1 MQGNK
6 KHTEGHSDSSS
17 IGSLLDDTDREVSS
31 LTDRAFKSLC
41 VAELEDSYNEPDLA
55 ISPDFALQFSA
66 KFHPGTLNHAIKKS
80 NVCNKLTARNNE
92 HTIWASTFQRL
103 PKCAPEEKRIAK
115 NNTFATERKK
125 LNLPVPGPRNNKH
138 VSKVSS
144 LIKTFDK
151 TADQGSGGSLIAI
164 KQPIK
169 NSFQKCKLNHG
180 NDMACWDDTDI
191 LSIHKELSEFSED
204 SQGSHCL
211 SGKHEPQ
218 KRPNKIDL
226 SYCGSDGYYP
236 VLIEM
241 SKVAK
246 SNFSRSSKK
255 ALKNRSMKVNE
266 PAKKG
271 NFLHSENSAFESWNV
286 HHKKLTEKEEF
297 VDIKMKKDGLTYL
310 EEAPFIKGSH
320 THEHKLPPVKT
331 TVAKKQEK
339 DFQMKPTPPEAA
351 FSIPLPAVYAPQGP
365 LPSETKFP
373 AALPPAPPPR
383 IHAHQGP
390 PRPPPVPQ
398 ALSLPTPTQQG
409 HPPTPPTPE
418 APPVPPPPVPAQL
431 SPPAMSQASVSPQSV
446 SYRMVSPSPMSQ
458 APSPPPP
465 RPLATLAEEE
475 ALSPQLGNTCPPWR
489 RQRATKGAA
498 ERRQTSKEKFTASDE
513 TCSLSEKATGAE
525 PGLDVTSLA
534 KQVNSPG
541 SISPSFNIT
550 ELLTPIIPPK
560 QEVDAVENE
569 LIPLTP
575 PPTESTA
582 LRDHEGSAFGDYTS
596 RDSYKSKAS
605 SLLFNLKDVRKR
617 VKSIYTPSPLLRALE
632 EKNKTRENIPEST
645 KMNASLSTLQEKS
658 NKNIA
663 EKDESTDT
671 TSILSGSVHKK
682 DNKTDL
688 TGHFTDNYLTL
699 NSPQTTADL
708 LFYQTGDNLQQDDSK
723 HEDLV
728 KNTRDNENFP
738 SFRHESNEPDLRKLL
753 QYPALKPFSRDNAD
767 TTAGQPMQNPSVQ
780 GEENERQAA
789 IQNENFAFKMLPNQL
804 SPAEDVR
811 YSDTQ
816 TNIVVPGHEAQGKRS
831 TSSSEQSFV
840 STVEQPLQEELFP
853 PVSLVQKA
861 SLQESQ
867 RTKSEMGADSKKSH
881 KERGKEVGED
891 ELQYYACISSGT
903 GAAEKRE
910 GKVAGNEQ
918 RSMMKEKLRRE
929 KREEANSM
937 DSTSNSI
944 RDMSIPRSEEP
955 QTPPSS
961 SSTKPSLFL
970 IKDNTFRSPQVIR
983 AVKLPLFRSFSLD
996 DTVSSSY
1003 KEMESRFMPPAE
1015 HNKQHQ
1021 NMLRAQEAGWSAS
1034 RHRGQQNVREG
1045 ATDRG
1050 KEASEPGST
1059 SATLD
1064 PSLLED
1070 TESFSLGK
1078 LMEEDE
1084 ETCALLNKVGKVN
1097 EERVCRRKEKPQIR
1111 KARHSLTQSNLDLE
1125 NDQAQSNPSYP
1136 TERKTNYFKNHN
1148 LSNRRGG
1155 SCAKKIITRDTISPV
1170 TGSISEDH
1178 MYSLVS
1184 HEALEDILHTEG
1196 APVLLDSLACSAVT
1210 SPRSGS
1216 TMHSFA
1222 ASSSSDKPTIS
1233 GLRETEDVIDPALLN
1248 MALKSQADMSA
1259 EEILDSAQRNLLSD
1273 SAGEAER
1280 LEPRRLGERA
1290 AGKPPAVPPKT
1301 EKALR
1306 RAKKLASRRK
1316 KMQEEQKKHQ
1326 TEHTDT
1332 VGRKPSH
1339 SGQTLASPSP
1349 LGYSPLHP
1357 ATHSTFTPTETSTG
1371 RPSGASAVSPSPSS
1385 TQRKLL
1391 QDPDSGQYYVV
1402 DLPAEVNL
1410 KTFYDPET
1418 GKYVQVSVPSLE
1430 GNLCQPPSSE
1440 IMNSPY
1446 ASYPRVLPLPASS
1459 VAVLKSPSQL
1469 SEPTRLM
1476 PAVPGEPVELPED
1489 GQQDYRYTEAVNT
1502 QPYIEPTSYSYSKE
1516 SDTEETQVHLGK
1528 DMSPT
1533 PNTDTVSL
1541 TDLDDFAAEGVS

>member
-17 IGSLLDDTDREVSS
+17 IGSLLDDTDREVSN

-41 VAELEDSYNEPDLA
+41 VAELEDSYNESDLA

-66 KFHPGTLNHAIKKS
+66 KFHPGALNHTIKKS

-92 HTIWASTFQRL
+92 HTIWASTFQQL
-103 PKCAPEEKRIAK
+103 PKCAPEEKRVAK

-151 TADQGSGGSLIAI
+151 TADQGSGGSLIAL

-169 NSFQKCKLNHG
+169 NSFQKYKLNHG
-180 NDMACWDDTDI
+180 NDIACWDDTDI
-191 LSIHKELSEFSED
+191 LSIHKELSEFSEA
-204 SQGSHCL
+204 SQGSHYL
-211 SGKHEPQ
+211 TSKHEPQ

-255 ALKNRSMKVNE
+255 ALKNRNVKVNE

-297 VDIKMKKDGLTYL
+297 VDIKTKKESLAYL
-310 EEAPFIKGSH
+310 EEAPFTKGSH
-320 THEHKLPPVKT
+320 TREDKLPPAKI

-339 DFQMKPTPPEAA
+339 DFQVEPTPSEAA
-351 FSIPLPAVYAPQGP
+351 FSIPLPAVYVPQGP
-365 LPSETKFP
+365 LPSESKFP

-390 PRPPPVPQ
+390 PRPPPVSQ
-398 ALSLPTPTQQG
+398 ALPRPPPTQQG
-409 HPPTPPTPE
+409 HPPTAPTPE
-418 APPVPPPPVPAQL
+418 APPVPPPPMPAQL
-431 SPPAMSQASVSPQSV
+431 SPPAMSQASVSPQFV
-446 SYRMVSPSPMSQ
+446 SYRIVSPSPMSQ

-465 RPLATLAEEE
+465 RPLPPLTEEE

-498 ERRQTSKEKFTASDE
+498 EKRQTSKEKFTASDE
-513 TCSLSEKATGAE
+513 MVSLSEKAAVAE
-525 PGLDVTSLA
+525 PGLDVTPLA

-560 QEVDAVENE
+560 QEADPVESE

-575 PPTESTA
+575 PPTENTA
-582 LRDHEGSAFGDYTS
+582 ARDHEGNMFGDYRS
-596 RDSYKSKAS
+596 QDSYKSKAS

-632 EKNKTRENIPEST
+632 EKNKNRENTQEGT
-645 KMNASLSTLQEKS
+645 QMNALPLTLQEKS
-658 NKNIA
+658 NKSIA
-663 EKDESTDT
+663 EKDESSDI
-671 TSILSGSVHKK
+671 TSVLSGSVHEK

-699 NSPQTTADL
+699 SSPQTTADL
-708 LFYQTGDNLQQDDSK
+708 LFYQTGDKLQQDDSK
-723 HEDLV
+723 HEGLV
-728 KNTRDNENFP
+728 KNTRGNENFAL
-738 SFRHESNEPDLRKLL
+738 FRHESNEPDLRKRL
-753 QYPALKPFSRDNAD
+753 QYPALKPFSKDNAD
-767 TTAGQPMQNPSVQ
+767 TTAGEPMQNPSVQ
-780 GEENERQAA
+780 TEENERQAA
-789 IQNENFAFKMLPNQL
+789 NQNEEFAFKPLPKQL
-804 SPAEDVR
+804 SPAEDVP
-811 YSDTQ
+811 YSDIQ
-816 TNIVVPGHEAQGKRS
+816 TSMVVTGHEAQGKRS
-831 TSSSEQSFV
+831 SSSSDQSFV
-840 STVEQPLQEELFP
+840 STVEQPLQEETFP
-853 PVSLVQKA
+853 PEPLMQKA
-861 SLQESQ
+861 CLQESQ

-881 KERGKEVGED
+881 KERGKEVEED

-903 GAAEKRE
+903 DAAEKEIR
-910 GKVAGNEQ
+910 VTGNEE
-918 RSMMKEKLRRE
+918 RSLMKEKLRRE
-929 KREEANSM
+929 KRKEANSM
-937 DSTSNSI
+937 DSASDSI
-944 RDMSIPRSEEP
+944 RDIPKSEEP

-961 SSTKPSLFL
+961 SSTKPSLFM

-1003 KEMESRFMPPAE
+1003 KEMESRFVPPAE
-1015 HNKQHQ
+1015 HNKQHHD
-1021 NMLRAQEAGWSAS
+1021 MLHAQEVGWSAL
-1034 RHRGQQNVREG
+1034 RRRGQQNVRDG

-1078 LMEEDE
+1078 LMEDE
-1084 ETCALLNKVGKVN
+1084 ETCALLNKVGKMN
-1097 EERVCRRKEKPQIR
+1097 EESACRRKEKPQTR
-1111 KARHSLTQSNLDLE
+1111 KARHSLTQPNLGLE
-1125 NDQAQSNPSYP
+1125 NDQAQNNPSYP
-1136 TERKTNYFKNHN
+1136 TERKTNYFKNHH

-1155 SCAKKIITRDTISPV
+1155 SCAKKIITRETISPV

-1178 MYSLVS
+1178 TYSPVS
-1184 HEALEDILHTEG
+1184 HVALEDILHTEG
-1196 APVLLDSLACSAVT
+1196 ASVLLDSLACSAVT

-1216 TMHSFA
+1216 TMHSIA
-1222 ASSSSDKPTIS
+1222 ASSSSDKPT
-1233 GLRETEDVIDPALLN
+1233 RETEDVINPASLN

-1259 EEILDSAQRNLLSD
+1259 EEMILVSAQRNLPPD

-1280 LEPRRLGERA
+1280 LEPRGLGERA

-1316 KMQEEQKKHQ
+1316 KMQEQQKKHQ
-1326 TEHTDT
+1326 TEHTDAI
-1332 VGRKPSH
+1332 GRKSSH
-1339 SGQTLASPSP
+1339 SVQTLASPSP

-1357 ATHSTFTPTETSTG
+1357 APHSTFTPTETSTG
-1371 RPSGASAVSPSPSS
+1371 TPGGASAVSPSPSS

-1418 GKYVQVSVPSLE
+1418 GKYVQVSVPSSE
-1430 GNLCQPPSSE
+1430 GNLYQPPSSE

-1469 SEPTRLM
+1469 SEPTWLM
-1476 PAVPGEPVELPED
+1476 PAVPGEQAELPED
-1489 GQQDYRYTEAVNT
+1489 GQQDYRYAEAVDT
-1502 QPYIEPTSYSYSKE
+1502 QPYIEPASYPYSQ
-1516 SDTEETQVHLGK
+1516 DGEETQVHLQK

-1533 PNTDTVSL
+1533 PNTDIVSF
-1541 TDLDDFAAEGVS
+1541 TNLDDFPAEGVS

>member
-66 KFHPGTLNHAIKKS
+66 KFHPGTLNHTIKKS
-80 NVCNKLTARNNE
+80 NVCNKLTARNSE
-92 HTIWASTFQRL
+92 HTIWASTFQQL

-151 TADQGSGGSLIAI
+151 TADQGSGGSLIAL

-180 NDMACWDDTDI
+180 NDMACWDDTAI
-191 LSIHKELSEFSED
+191 LSIHKELSEFSEA

-211 SGKHEPQ
+211 SSKHEPQ
-218 KRPNKIDL
+218 KRLNKLDL

-255 ALKNRSMKVNE
+255 ALKNRSVKVNE

-297 VDIKMKKDGLTYL
+297 VDIKTEKEGLTYL
-310 EEAPFIKGSH
+310 EEAPFIKGSR
-320 THEHKLPPVKT
+320 TREHKLPPAKV

-339 DFQMKPTPPEAA
+339 DFQMEPTPPEAA
-351 FSIPLPAVYAPQGP
+351 FSIPLPAVYVPQGP
-365 LPSETKFP
+365 LPSETEFS

-383 IHAHQGP
+383 IRAHQGP

-398 ALSLPTPTQQG
+398 ALPLPPPTQQG

-418 APPVPPPPVPAQL
+418 APPVPPPPMPAQL
-431 SPPAMSQASVSPQSV
+431 SPPAMSPASISPQSV
-446 SYRMVSPSPMSQ
+446 SYSMVSPSPMSQ

-465 RPLATLAEEE
+465 RPLATLTKEE
-475 ALSPQLGNTCPPWR
+475 ALSPQLGNSCPPWR

-498 ERRQTSKEKFTASDE
+498 EKKQTSKEKFTASDE
-513 TCSLSEKATGAE
+513 TVSLSEKATGAE
-525 PGLDVTSLA
+525 SGLDVTPLA

-560 QEVDAVENE
+560 QEVDPAESD

-575 PPTESTA
+575 PPTESVA
-582 LRDHEGSAFGDYTS
+582 VRDHEGSAFGDYRS

-632 EKNKTRENIPEST
+632 EKNKARENIQEST
-645 KMNASLSTLQEKS
+645 KINASFSALQEKS
-658 NKNIA
+658 NKNIT
-663 EKDESTDT
+663 EKGESSDI
-671 TSILSGSVHKK
+671 TSILSGSVHEK

-688 TGHFTDNYLTL
+688 TGLFTDNYLTL
-699 NSPQTTADL
+699 SSPQTTGDL

-728 KNTRDNENFP
+728 KNTRGNENFP
-738 SFRHESNEPDLRKLL
+738 LFRHEPNEPDLRKHL
-753 QYPALKPFSRDNAD
+753 QYPARKPFGRDNAD
-767 TTAGQPMQNPSVQ
+767 TTAGQLMQNPSVQ

-789 IQNENFAFKMLPNQL
+789 NQNKEFAFKTLPNQL
-804 SPAEDVR
+804 SPAEDVPH
-811 YSDTQ
+811 SDIQ
-816 TNIVVPGHEAQGKRS
+816 TSMVVTGHEAQGKRS
-831 TSSSEQSFV
+831 SSSSEQSFV
-840 STVEQPLQEELFP
+840 STVEQPLQEEPFP
-853 PVSLVQKA
+853 LVPLMQKA
-861 SLQESQ
+861 CLQES
-867 RTKSEMGADSKKSH
+867 RESAESKKSH
-881 KERGKEVGED
+881 KERGED

-903 GAAEKRE
+903 GAAEKKE
-910 GKVAGNEQ
+910 GRVTGNEQ
-918 RSMMKEKLRRE
+918 RSLMKDQLRTE
-929 KREEANSM
+929 KREEDNSI
-937 DSTSNSI
+937 DSASDSI

-961 SSTKPSLFL
+961 SSTKPSLFM

-996 DTVSSSY
+996 DAMSSSY
-1003 KEMESRFMPPAE
+1003 KEMESRFVPPAE
-1015 HNKQHQ
+1015 HNKQHR
-1021 NMLRAQEAGWSAS
+1021 NMLHAQEVGWSAS
-1034 RHRGQQNVREG
+1034 RSREQQNVRGG
-1045 ATDRG
+1045 AIDRG
-1050 KEASEPGST
+1050 KEASEPGCT

-1064 PSLLED
+1064 PSLLEG

-1084 ETCALLNKVGKVN
+1084 ETCALLNKVGKMN
-1097 EERVCRRKEKPQIR
+1097 EESVCRRKEKPQTR
-1111 KARHSLTQSNLDLE
+1111 KARHSLTQPNLGLE
-1125 NDQAQSNPSYP
+1125 NDQAQNNTSYP
-1136 TERKTNYFKNHN
+1136 TERKMNYFKNHH

-1155 SCAKKIITRDTISPV
+1155 SCAKKIITRETISPV

-1178 MYSLVS
+1178 TYSPVS
-1184 HEALEDILHTEG
+1184 HEALEDILHMEG
-1196 APVLLDSLACSAVT
+1196 APVLLDSLARSAVK

-1216 TMHSFA
+1216 TMHSVA
-1222 ASSSSDKPTIS
+1222 ASSSSDKPI
-1233 GLRETEDVIDPALLN
+1233 RETEDVINPALLN
-1248 MALKSQADMSA
+1248 MVLKSQADISA
-1259 EEILDSAQRNLLSD
+1259 EEILDSAQRNLPSD
-1273 SAGEAER
+1273 SAGKAER
-1280 LEPRRLGERA
+1280 LEPRGLGERA

-1316 KMQEEQKKHQ
+1316 KMQEQQKNHQ
-1326 TEHTDT
+1326 TEHTDA
-1332 VGRKPSH
+1332 VGRKSSN
-1339 SGQTLASPSP
+1339 SGQTLASPSS

-1357 ATHSTFTPTETSTG
+1357 APHSTFTPTETSTG

-1385 TQRKLL
+1385 IQRKLL

-1418 GKYVQVSVPSLE
+1418 GKYVQVSVPSSE
-1430 GNLCQPPSSE
+1430 GNLYQPPSSE

-1469 SEPTRLM
+1469 SEPTWLM
-1476 PAVPGEPVELPED
+1476 PAVPGEPAELPED
-1489 GQQDYRYTEAVNT
+1489 GQQDYRYTEAVDT
-1502 QPYIEPTSYSYSKE
+1502 QPYIEPASYPYYQ
-1516 SDTEETQVHLGK
+1516 DAEETPVRLRK
-1528 DMSPT
+1528 DMSPI
-1533 PNTDTVSL
+1533 PNTDVVSL

>member
-1 MQGNK
+1 TMQGNK

-55 ISPDFALQFSA
+55 ISPDFTLQFSA
-66 KFHPGTLNHAIKKS
+66 KFHPGTLNHAVKKS
-80 NVCNKLTARNNE
+80 NVCNKLTAKNNE
-92 HTIWASTFQRL
+92 HTIWASTFQQL
-103 PKCAPEEKRIAK
+103 PKCAPEEKRVAK
-115 NNTFATERKK
+115 SNTFATERKK

-164 KQPIK
+164 KQPI
-169 NSFQKCKLNHG
+169 NSFQKYKLNHG

-191 LSIHKELSEFSED
+191 LSIHKELSGFSD
-204 SQGSHCL
+204 GSQGSHCL

-218 KRPNKIDL
+218 RRPNKIDL
-226 SYCGSDGYYP
+226 SYCGTDGYYP

-255 ALKNRSMKVNE
+255 ALKNRSMTVNE

-297 VDIKMKKDGLTYL
+297 VDIKMKNEGLTYL

-320 THEHKLPPVKT
+320 IREHKLPPVKT
-331 TVAKKQEK
+331 TVAKRQEK
-339 DFQMKPTPPEAA
+339 DFQRESTPPETA
-351 FSIPLPAVYAPQGP
+351 FSIPLPAVCVPQGP
-365 LPSETKFP
+365 LTSETEFT
-373 AALPPAPPPR
+373 AALPP
-383 IHAHQGP
+383 
-390 PRPPPVPQ
+390 
-398 ALSLPTPTQQG
+398 
-409 HPPTPPTPE
+409 
-418 APPVPPPPVPAQL
+418 
-431 SPPAMSQASVSPQSV
+431 M
-446 SYRMVSPSPMSQ
+446 
-458 APSPPPP
+458 
-465 RPLATLAEEE
+465 
-475 ALSPQLGNTCPPWR
+475 GNMGPPWR
-489 RQRATKGAA
+489 RQRATKRAA
-498 ERRQTSKEKFTASDE
+498 ERGQTSKEKSTASDE
-513 TCSLSEKATGAE
+513 MVSLSEKVTGAE
-525 PGLDVTSLA
+525 PDLDVTPLA
-534 KQVNSPG
+534 TQVNSPG
-541 SISPSFNIT
+541 SISPSFNIS

-560 QEVDAVENE
+560 QEADPVESE

-575 PPTESTA
+575 PPTESA
-582 LRDHEGSAFGDYTS
+582 SARDHEESMFGDYRS

-617 VKSIYTPSPLLRALE
+617 VKRIYTPSPLLKALE
-632 EKNKTRENIPEST
+632 EKNKARENIQEST

-663 EKDESTDT
+663 EKDESSDI
-671 TSILSGSVHKK
+671 TSVLSGSVPEK

-688 TGHFTDNYLTL
+688 TRHFTDNYLTL
-699 NSPQTTADL
+699 SSPQTTADL
-708 LFYQTGDNLQQDDSK
+708 LFYQTRDNLQPEDSK
-723 HEDLV
+723 HEGLV
-728 KNTRDNENFP
+728 KNTRGNESFP
-738 SFRHESNEPDLRKLL
+738 LFRHESNEPDLRKRL
-753 QYPALKPFSRDNAD
+753 QYPALKPFSRESAG
-767 TTAGQPMQNPSVQ
+767 TTERQPMQNPSVQ

-789 IQNENFAFKMLPNQL
+789 NQNEEFTFKTIPNQL
-804 SPAEDVR
+804 SPAEDVP
-811 YSDTQ
+811 YSDVQ
-816 TNIVVPGHEAQGKRS
+816 NNMVVTGHEAHGKRS

-840 STVEQPLQEELFP
+840 STVEQPLQEEPFP
-853 PVSLVQKA
+853 PVLLMQKA
-861 SLQESQ
+861 ILQESQ
-867 RTKSEMGADSKKSH
+867 STKSEMNSDSKKSH
-881 KERGKEVGED
+881 KERGKEAGED
-891 ELQYYACISSGT
+891 ELQYYACINSDT
-903 GAAEKRE
+903 GAAEKKE
-910 GKVAGNEQ
+910 GKVTGNEQ
-918 RSMMKEKLRRE
+918 RSSMKEKLRTE
-929 KREEANSM
+929 KKEDAKTM
-937 DSTSNSI
+937 DSAADSI
-944 RDMSIPRSEEP
+944 RDMSIQRSEEP

-961 SSTKPSLFL
+961 SSTKPSLFM

-1003 KEMESRFMPPAE
+1003 KEMESRFMSPAE
-1015 HNKQHQ
+1015 RNKKHR
-1021 NMLRAQEAGWSAS
+1021 NRLHAQEGGWLAL
-1034 RHRGQQNVREG
+1034 RHRGQQNVRDG
-1045 ATDRG
+1045 ATDGG

-1064 PSLLED
+1064 PGLLED
-1070 TESFSLGK
+1070 TESSSLGR

-1084 ETCALLNKVGKVN
+1084 ETCALLNKVGKMN
-1097 EERVCRRKEKPQIR
+1097 EKSVCRRKEKPQIR
-1111 KARHSLTQSNLDLE
+1111 KARHSLTQPNLGLE
-1125 NDQAQSNPSYP
+1125 NDQAQNNPTYP
-1136 TERKTNYFKNHN
+1136 AERTTNYFKNHH
-1148 LSNRRGG
+1148 LSNRKGG
-1155 SCAKKIITRDTISPV
+1155 SCAKKIITRETISPV

-1178 MYSLVS
+1178 KYSPVF
-1184 HEALEDILHTEG
+1184 HEALEDILHAEG
-1196 APVLLDSLACSAVT
+1196 APNLLDSLVYSAVT

-1216 TMHSFA
+1216 TMHSLA
-1222 ASSSSDKPTIS
+1222 ASSSSDKPTTS
-1233 GLRETEDVIDPALLN
+1233 GLREAEDVINPALLN
-1248 MALKSQADMSA
+1248 VALKSQDDMSA
-1259 EEILDSAQRNLLSD
+1259 EEILDSARRNLLSS
-1273 SAGEAER
+1273 SAGEAES
-1280 LEPRRLGERA
+1280 LEPRGLGERA

-1316 KMQEEQKKHQ
+1316 KMQEQQKKHQ
-1326 TEHTDT
+1326 SEHEDA

-1357 ATHSTFTPTETSTG
+1357 APHSTFAPTETSTG

-1418 GKYVQVSVPSLE
+1418 GKYVQVSVPSSE
-1430 GNLCQPPSSE
+1430 GNLYQPPSSE

-1459 VAVLKSPSQL
+1459 VAVLKSSSQL
-1469 SEPTRLM
+1469 SEPTWLM
-1476 PAVPGEPVELPED
+1476 PTVPGEPAELPED
-1489 GQQDYRYTEAVNT
+1489 GQQDYRYAESVDAR
-1502 QPYIEPTSYSYSKE
+1502 PYIEPASYSYSQ
-1516 SDTEETQVHLGK
+1516 DAEETQVHLQK
-1528 DMSPT
+1528 DMGPT
-1533 PNTDTVSL
+1533 PNTGIVSL

>member
-1 MQGNK
+1 TMQGNK

-66 KFHPGTLNHAIKKS
+66 KFHPGTLNHTIKKS

-92 HTIWASTFQRL
+92 HTIWASTFQQL

-115 NNTFATERKK
+115 NNTFAMERNK

-151 TADQGSGGSLIAI
+151 TADQGSGGSLIAL

-191 LSIHKELSEFSED
+191 LSIHKELSEFSEA

-218 KRPNKIDL
+218 KRPTKIDL

-255 ALKNRSMKVNE
+255 ALKNRSVKVNE

-286 HHKKLTEKEEF
+286 HHKKLAEKEEF
-297 VDIKMKKDGLTYL
+297 IDIKTKKEGLAYL
-310 EEAPFIKGSH
+310 EEAPFIKGSR
-320 THEHKLPPVKT
+320 TREHKLPPAKI

-339 DFQMKPTPPEAA
+339 GFQMETTPPEAA
-351 FSIPLPAVYAPQGP
+351 FSVPLPAVYAP
-365 LPSETKFP
+365 ST
-373 AALPPAPPPR
+373 
-383 IHAHQGP
+383 
-390 PRPPPVPQ
+390 
-398 ALSLPTPTQQG
+398 
-409 HPPTPPTPE
+409 
-418 APPVPPPPVPAQL
+418 
-431 SPPAMSQASVSPQSV
+431 
-446 SYRMVSPSPMSQ
+446 
-458 APSPPPP
+458 PPP
-465 RPLATLAEEE
+465 RPLATLTEEE
-475 ALSPQLGNTCPPWR
+475 VLSPQLGNTCPPWR
-489 RQRATKGAA
+489 RHRATKGAA
-498 ERRQTSKEKFTASDE
+498 EKRQTSKEKFTASDE
-513 TCSLSEKATGAE
+513 TVSLSEKVTGAE
-525 PGLDVTSLA
+525 PGLDVTPLA

-560 QEVDAVENE
+560 QEVDPVESE

-575 PPTESTA
+575 PPPESA
-582 LRDHEGSAFGDYTS
+582 AVRDHEGSAFGDYKS

-632 EKNKTRENIPEST
+632 EKNKTRENIQEST

-663 EKDESTDT
+663 EKDESSDI
-671 TSILSGSVHKK
+671 TSILSGSVHEK

-699 NSPQTTADL
+699 SSPQTTADL

-728 KNTRDNENFP
+728 KNTRGNENFP
-738 SFRHESNEPDLRKLL
+738 LSRNESNVPDLRKRL
-753 QYPALKPFSRDNAD
+753 QYPALKPFSKDNAD
-767 TTAGQPMQNPSVQ
+767 TTAGQPVQNPSVWD
-780 GEENERQAA
+780 EENERQAA
-789 IQNENFAFKMLPNQL
+789 NQNEEFAFKTLPNQL
-804 SPAEDVR
+804 SPAEDVP
-811 YSDTQ
+811 YSDVQ
-816 TNIVVPGHEAQGKRS
+816 TSVVVTGHETQGKRS
-831 TSSSEQSFV
+831 SSSSEQSFV
-840 STVEQPLQEELFP
+840 STVEQPLQEEPFP
-853 PVSLVQKA
+853 PVSLMQKA
-861 SLQESQ
+861 CLQESQ

-903 GAAEKRE
+903 GAAEKE
-910 GKVAGNEQ
+910 GRVTGNEQ
-918 RSMMKEKLRRE
+918 RSLMKETLRRE
-929 KREEANSM
+929 KKEEANSM
-937 DSTSNSI
+937 DSASDSI

-955 QTPPSS
+955 QTPPTS
-961 SSTKPSLFL
+961 SSTKPSLFM

-1003 KEMESRFMPPAE
+1003 REMESRFVPPAE
-1015 HNKQHQ
+1015 HNKQ
-1021 NMLRAQEAGWSAS
+1021 LRNLLHAQEVGWSAL
-1034 RHRGQQNVREG
+1034 RHRGQQNVRDG

-1078 LMEEDE
+1078 LIEEDE
-1084 ETCALLNKVGKVN
+1084 ETCALLNKVGKMN
-1097 EERVCRRKEKPQIR
+1097 EESVCRRKEKLQTR
-1111 KARHSLTQSNLDLE
+1111 KARHSLTQPNLALE
-1125 NDQAQSNPSYP
+1125 NDQAQNNASYP
-1136 TERKTNYFKNHN
+1136 AERQMNYFKNHH

-1155 SCAKKIITRDTISPV
+1155 SCAKKIITRETISPV

-1178 MYSLVS
+1178 TYSPVS
-1184 HEALEDILHTEG
+1184 HEALEAILHTEG
-1196 APVLLDSLACSAVT
+1196 APVLLDSLACSAVA

-1216 TMHSFA
+1216 MMHSIA
-1222 ASSSSDKPTIS
+1222 ASSSSDKPT
-1233 GLRETEDVIDPALLN
+1233 RETEDVINPALLN

-1259 EEILDSAQRNLLSD
+1259 EEILDSAQRNLPSD

-1280 LEPRRLGERA
+1280 LEPGGLGERT

-1316 KMQEEQKKHQ
+1316 KMQEQQKKHQ
-1326 TEHTDT
+1326 TEHTDA
-1332 VGRKPSH
+1332 VGRKASH

-1349 LGYSPLHP
+1349 LEYSPLHSAP
-1357 ATHSTFTPTETSTG
+1357 HSTFTPTETSTG
-1371 RPSGASAVSPSPSS
+1371 RPRGASAVSPLPSS

-1402 DLPAEVNL
+1402 DLPAEVSL

-1418 GKYVQVSVPSLE
+1418 GKYVQVSVPSSE
-1430 GNLCQPPSSE
+1430 GNLYQPPSSE

-1469 SEPTRLM
+1469 SEPTWLM
-1476 PAVPGEPVELPED
+1476 PAVPGEPAELPED
-1489 GQQDYRYTEAVNT
+1489 DQQDYRYAEAVGT
-1502 QPYIEPTSYSYSKE
+1502 QPYIEPASYPYSRGA
-1516 SDTEETQVHLGK
+1516 EETQVHLQK

-1533 PNTDTVSL
+1533 PNTDIVSL

>member
-1 MQGNK
+1 TMQGNK

-41 VAELEDSYNEPDLA
+41 VAELEDSYDEPDLA

-66 KFHPGTLNHAIKKS
+66 KFHPGTLNHAIKKG
-80 NVCNKLTARNNE
+80 NICNKLAARNNE
-92 HTIWASTFQRL
+92 HTIWASTFQQL

-151 TADQGSGGSLIAI
+151 TADQGSGSSLIAI
-164 KQPIK
+164 KQPTK

-180 NDMACWDDTDI
+180 NDMACWEDTDI
-191 LSIHKELSEFSED
+191 LSNDKELSAFSD
-204 SQGSHCL
+204 ASQGSHCL

-255 ALKNRSMKVNE
+255 AIKNRSAKVNE

-297 VDIKMKKDGLTYL
+297 VDIKMKREGLTYL

-320 THEHKLPPVKT
+320 TREHKLPPVKT

-339 DFQMKPTPPEAA
+339 GFQMKPSPPEAA
-351 FSIPLPAVYAPQGP
+351 FSIPLPGASVPQGT
-365 LPSETKFP
+365 LPSETEFP
-373 AALPPAPPPR
+373 AALPPTPPPR
-383 IHAHQGP
+383 TH
-390 PRPPPVPQ
+390 R
-398 ALSLPTPTQQG
+398 
-409 HPPTPPTPE
+409 
-418 APPVPPPPVPAQL
+418 
-431 SPPAMSQASVSPQSV
+431 AS
-446 SYRMVSPSPMSQ
+446 
-458 APSPPPP
+458 
-465 RPLATLAEEE
+465 
-475 ALSPQLGNTCPPWR
+475 
-489 RQRATKGAA
+489 KGAA

-513 TCSLSEKATGAE
+513 TCTLSEKTTGTE
-525 PGLDVTSLA
+525 PALDVTPLA

-560 QEVDAVENE
+560 QEVDAAESE

-582 LRDHEGSAFGDYTS
+582 SKDHEGSTFGDCGS

-617 VKSIYTPSPLLRALE
+617 VKSIYTPSPLLKALE
-632 EKNKTRENIPEST
+632 EKSKSRENAQDST
-645 KMNASLSTLQEKS
+645 KLNASLSTLQTKS

-663 EKDESTDT
+663 EKDELSDV
-671 TSILSGSVHKK
+671 TSILPGSVHEK
-682 DNKTDL
+682 DKKTDL
-688 TGHFTDNYLTL
+688 TGHFTDSSLTL
-699 NSPQTTADL
+699 SSPQTTADH
-708 LFYQTGDNLQQDDSK
+708 LFYQTEDNLQQGDSK
-723 HEDLV
+723 HKDLH
-728 KNTRDNENFP
+728 KNRRDKENFP
-738 SFRHESNEPDLRKLL
+738 LFRYESNEPDLRKHL
-753 QYPALKPFSRDNAD
+753 QHQALKPFSRDNAD
-767 TTAGQPMQNPSVQ
+767 TTGGEPMQNPSIHS
-780 GEENERQAA
+780 EENEGQAA
-789 IQNENFAFKMLPNQL
+789 FHNENFAFKTLENEL
-804 SPAEDVR
+804 SPEDDVP
-811 YSDTQ
+811 YSGTQ
-816 TNIVVPGHEAQGKRS
+816 TDMVVSGHEAQGKRS

-840 STVEQPLQEELFP
+840 STVEQPLQEEPFP
-853 PVSLVQKA
+853 SVPLMQKA
-861 SLQESQ
+861 CLQESQ

-881 KERGKEVGED
+881 EEKGKDVGED
-891 ELQYYACISSGT
+891 EMQYYACTNSGIS
-903 GAAEKRE
+903 AAEKRE
-910 GKVAGNEQ
+910 GKVTGNEE
-918 RSMMKEKLRRE
+918 RSLMTENVRRE
-929 KREEANSM
+929 KKEEIKSM
-937 DSTSNSI
+937 DFTSDRI

-961 SSTKPSLFL
+961 SSTKPSLFM

-1003 KEMESRFMPPAE
+1003 KEMESRFMPQAE
-1015 HNKQHQ
+1015 YKQQHQ
-1021 NMLRAQEAGWSAS
+1021 NMLHAPEVGWLAS
-1034 RHRGQQNVREG
+1034 RRKGPQNVRDGE
-1045 ATDRG
+1045 TDSA

-1064 PSLLED
+1064 PSLLEN

-1078 LMEEDE
+1078 MMEEDE
-1084 ETCALLNKVGKVN
+1084 ETCALLNKVGKTN
-1097 EERVCRRKEKPQIR
+1097 EESLCRKKEKPQTR
-1111 KARHSLTQSNLDLE
+1111 KARHSLTQMNLGLE
-1125 NDQAQSNPSYP
+1125 NDQAQNNISYS
-1136 TERKTNYFKNHN
+1136 TERKTNYFKNHH
-1148 LSNRRGG
+1148 LPSRRGG
-1155 SCAKKIITRDTISPV
+1155 SCVKKIITRETISPV

-1178 MYSLVS
+1178 TYSPVS
-1184 HEALEDILHTEG
+1184 HEALEDILHMEG
-1196 APVLLDSLACSAVT
+1196 APILLDSLACSAIA

-1222 ASSSSDKPTIS
+1222 TSSSSDKPTIS
-1233 GLRETEDVIDPALLN
+1233 GLGETEDVINPALLN
-1248 MALKSQADMSA
+1248 MALKGQADMSA
-1259 EEILDSAQRNLLSD
+1259 EEILDSMRSNLLSG

-1280 LEPRRLGERA
+1280 LEPRGPGERA

-1306 RAKKLASRRK
+1306 RAKKLASRRM
-1316 KMQEEQKKHQ
+1316 KMQEQQKKHQ
-1326 TEHTDT
+1326 TEHADAI
-1332 VGRKPSH
+1332 GRKPSH
-1339 SGQTLASPSP
+1339 SGQTLASPLP

-1357 ATHSTFTPTETSTG
+1357 APCSTFTSTETSTG
-1371 RPSGASAVSPSPSS
+1371 RLSGASAVSPSPSS

-1418 GKYVQVSVPSLE
+1418 GKYVQVSVPSS
-1430 GNLCQPPSSE
+1430 GGKVHQPSSSE
-1440 IMNSPY
+1440 IVNFPY

-1459 VAVLKSPSQL
+1459 VALLKSPQL
-1469 SEPTRLM
+1469 SESTCLR
-1476 PAVPGEPVELPED
+1476 PAVPGEPDELLED
-1489 GQQDYRYTEAVNT
+1489 GQQDYRYTEAVDT
-1502 QPYIEPTSYSYSKE
+1502 PPYIEPPSYSSRK
-1516 SDTEETQVHLGK
+1516 DAEETQVCLGK
-1528 DMSPT
+1528 NMSPT
-1533 PNTDTVSL
+1533 PNTDIVSL

>member
-1 MQGNK
+1 TMQGNK

-31 LTDRAFKSLC
+31 LTDRAFRSLC

-55 ISPDFALQFSA
+55 ISPDFARQFSA
-66 KFHPGTLNHAIKKS
+66 KFHPETLNHAIKLTAS
-80 NVCNKLTARNNE
+80 RNKLTARNNE
-92 HTIWASTFQRL
+92 RTIWASTFQQL
-103 PKCAPEEKRIAK
+103 PKRTPEEKKITK
-115 NNTFATERKK
+115 NNTLGTERKK

-151 TADQGSGGSLIAI
+151 TANQGSGGSLIAI

-180 NDMACWDDTDI
+180 NDMACWDDTAI

-204 SQGSHCL
+204 SQDSHCL

-255 ALKNRSMKVNE
+255 AFKNKNVKVSE

-297 VDIKMKKDGLTYL
+297 VDLITEKEGLTYL

-320 THEHKLPPVKT
+320 KSEHKLPPVKT

-339 DFQMKPTPPEAA
+339 DFQMEPTPLETA
-351 FSIPLPAVYAPQGP
+351 FSIPLPTV
-365 LPSETKFP
+365 F
-373 AALPPAPPPR
+373 
-383 IHAHQGP
+383 
-390 PRPPPVPQ
+390 VP
-398 ALSLPTPTQQG
+398 QG
-409 HPPTPPTPE
+409 HP
-418 APPVPPPPVPAQL
+418 
-431 SPPAMSQASVSPQSV
+431 
-446 SYRMVSPSPMSQ
+446 
-458 APSPPPP
+458 
-465 RPLATLAEEE
+465 ATLTEEE
-475 ALSPQLGNTCPPWR
+475 AISPQQGSTCPPWR
-489 RQRATKGAA
+489 RPRATKEAS

-513 TCSLSEKATGAE
+513 TCSFSEKATGAK
-525 PGLDVTSLA
+525 PDLDTTPLT
-534 KQVNSPG
+534 KQANSPG
-541 SISPSFNIT
+541 SISPTFNIT

-560 QEVDAVENE
+560 QEVDPMESE

-575 PPTESTA
+575 PPTESVA
-582 LRDHEGSAFGDYTS
+582 DRDDEASVFGDYRS

-632 EKNKTRENIPEST
+632 NRNKTKENTQENI
-645 KMNASLSTLQEKS
+645 KVNASQSTSQEKS

-663 EKDESTDT
+663 EKDELSDV
-671 TSILSGSVHKK
+671 TSVLSESVHEK

-688 TGHFTDNYLTL
+688 TGHFTDNYLIL
-699 NSPQTTADL
+699 SSPQTTVDL
-708 LFYQTGDNLQQDDSK
+708 LFHQTGENLQQDNSK

-728 KNTRDNENFP
+728 KNTRDNENCP
-738 SFRHESNEPDLRKLL
+738 LFRHQSEEPGLRKSLL
-753 QYPALKPFSRDNAD
+753 YPALKPYSRNNVDR
-767 TTAGQPMQNPSVQ
+767 TAGQGVQNVSFQV
-780 GEENERQAA
+780 EEKERQAGN
-789 IQNENFAFKMLPNQL
+789 QNENFAFKTLPSQL
-804 SPAEDVR
+804 SPAEDMP
-811 YSDTQ
+811 YSDIQ
-816 TNIVVPGHEAQGKRS
+816 TNMAVIGHEAQGKRS
-831 TSSSEQSFV
+831 PSSSEQSFV
-840 STVEQPLQEELFP
+840 STAEQPFQEQPFP
-853 PVSLVQKA
+853 LEPLIQKA

-867 RTKSEMGADSKKSH
+867 RTKAEMSADSKKSR
-881 KERGKEVGED
+881 EDRGKAGGED
-891 ELQYYACISSGT
+891 ELQYYACISSST
-903 GAAEKRE
+903 GAAERRE
-910 GKVAGNEQ
+910 GRVTGNEQ
-918 RSMMKEKLRRE
+918 RSLVKEKLRQE
-929 KREEANSM
+929 NKEEANSM
-937 DSTSNSI
+937 DSAADSIKDTST
-944 RDMSIPRSEEP
+944 PRSEET
-955 QTPPSS
+955 QTQPSS
-961 SSTKPSLFL
+961 SSSKPSLFM
-970 IKDNTFRSPQVIR
+970 IKDNTFRSPQVIK
-983 AVKLPLFRSFSLD
+983 AIKLPLFRSFSLD

-1003 KEMESRFMPPAE
+1003 KEMDSRFASPAA
-1015 HNKQHQ
+1015 HNEQPQDTLH
-1021 NMLRAQEAGWSAS
+1021 AQERGWSAS
-1034 RHRGQQNVREG
+1034 RCRGQQDVREG

-1050 KEASEPGST
+1050 RDASEPGST

-1064 PSLLED
+1064 PNLLED

-1084 ETCALLNKVGKVN
+1084 ETCALLNKVGKMN
-1097 EERVCRRKEKPQIR
+1097 EESVCRSKEKPQIR
-1111 KARHSLTQSNLDLE
+1111 KARHSLTQPLTQPNLGLE
-1125 NDQAQSNPSYP
+1125 NDQAQNNPSYP
-1136 TERKTNYFKNHN
+1136 IERKTNYFKNHH

-1155 SCAKKIITRDTISPV
+1155 SCAKKIITRETISPA

-1178 MYSLVS
+1178 TYSPVP
-1184 HEALEDILHTEG
+1184 HEALEDILHMEG
-1196 APVLLDSLACSAVT
+1196 APVLLDSLECSALT

-1216 TMHSFA
+1216 TMHSLV
-1222 ASSSSDKPTIS
+1222 ASLPSEKPTIS
-1233 GLRETEDVIDPALLN
+1233 SLGETEHAINPALLN
-1248 MALKSQADMSA
+1248 MTLKSQADMSA
-1259 EEILDSAQRNLLSD
+1259 EDILDSMQRHLLLD

-1280 LEPRRLGERA
+1280 LELKGPGVRG

-1301 EKALR
+1301 EKAMR

-1316 KMQEEQKKHQ
+1316 KMEEQQKKHQ
-1326 TEHTDT
+1326 TEHTDAA
-1332 VGRKPSH
+1332 GKKSSH
-1339 SGQTLASPSP
+1339 SGQTLAAPSP
-1349 LGYSPLHP
+1349 LEYSPLHP
-1357 ATHSTFTPTETSTG
+1357 APHSAFPPAETSTG
-1371 RPSGASAVSPSPSS
+1371 RPSGASAVSPSPSL

-1430 GNLCQPPSSE
+1430 RNLYQPPSSE
-1440 IMNSPY
+1440 IRNSPY
-1446 ASYPRVLPLPASS
+1446 ASYPRVLPLPAASL
-1459 VAVLKSPSQL
+1459 AVLKSPSQL
-1469 SEPTRLM
+1469 SEPTWLM
-1476 PAVPGEPVELPED
+1476 PAVPGEPAELPED
-1489 GQQDYRYTEAVNT
+1489 GQQHYRYAEAVDT
-1502 QPYIEPTSYSYSKE
+1502 QPYIEPASYSYSQNA
-1516 SDTEETQVHLGK
+1516 EETQVHLGK

-1533 PNTDTVSL
+1533 PNTDLVSL
-1541 TDLDDFAAEGVS
+1541 TDLDDFTAEGVS

>member
-66 KFHPGTLNHAIKKS
+66 KCHPGTLNHAIKKS
-80 NVCNKLTARNNE
+80 NVCNKLTGRNNE
-92 HTIWASTFQRL
+92 HTIRASTFQQL
-103 PKCAPEEKRIAK
+103 PKSAPEEKRIAK
-115 NNTFATERKK
+115 NNTFAIERKK

-151 TADQGSGGSLIAI
+151 TADQGSGDSMTAI

-180 NDMACWDDTDI
+180 NDMACWDGTDI
-191 LSIHKELSEFSED
+191 LSTHKELSEFSEAGL
-204 SQGSHCL
+204 GSHYL
-211 SGKHEPQ
+211 TGKHEPQ

-246 SNFSRSSKK
+246 SNFSRSSKN
-255 ALKNRSMKVNE
+255 ALKNRSVKVNE

-271 NFLHSENSAFESWNV
+271 NFLHSENSAFESWNI
-286 HHKKLTEKEEF
+286 HHKKLTEKEES
-297 VDIKMKKDGLTYL
+297 VDIKMKKEGLTYL

-320 THEHKLPPVKT
+320 TCEHKLPPVKT
-331 TVAKKQEK
+331 TVAKKQGK
-339 DFQMKPTPPEAA
+339 DFQMKPTPEAA
-351 FSIPLPAVYAPQGP
+351 FSIPLPAVCVPQGP
-365 LPSETKFP
+365 IPSETEFP

-383 IHAHQGP
+383 IHAHQGL
-390 PRPPPVPQ
+390 PRPPPVLQ
-398 ALSLPTPTQQG
+398 ALPHPSLPQQGHLPTP
-409 HPPTPPTPE
+409 PIPE
-418 APPVPPPPVPAQL
+418 APPLPPPPVPAQL
-431 SPPAMSQASVSPQSV
+431 SPPALSQASISPQSM
-446 SYRMVSPSPMSQ
+446 SYRMVAPSPMSQ
-458 APSPPPP
+458 APSPPPL
-465 RPLATLAEEE
+465 RPLATLTKEE
-475 ALSPQLGNTCPPWR
+475 ALSPQMGNTCPPWR
-489 RQRATKGAA
+489 RQRATKGAE
-498 ERRQTSKEKFTASDE
+498 ERRQTSKEKLTASDE
-513 TCSLSEKATGAE
+513 TCSLSEKVTGAE
-525 PGLDVTSLA
+525 PGLDVTPLT
-534 KQVNSPG
+534 KQANSPG

-560 QEVDAVENE
+560 QEVDAVESE

-575 PPTESTA
+575 PPTDSTA
-582 LRDHEGSAFGDYTS
+582 SRDHEGSAFGDYRS

-605 SLLFNLKDVRKR
+605 SLLFNLRDVRKR
-617 VKSIYTPSPLLRALE
+617 VKSIYTPSPLLRVLE
-632 EKNKTRENIPEST
+632 EKNKTRENIQEST
-645 KMNASLSTLQEKS
+645 KMNASLLTLQEKS

-663 EKDESTDT
+663 EKDELSDI
-671 TSILSGSVHKK
+671 TSVLSDSVHEK

-699 NSPQTTADL
+699 SSPQTTLDL
-708 LFYQTGDNLQQDDSK
+708 LFYQTGNNFQQDDSK
-723 HEDLV
+723 HKDLV
-728 KNTRDNENFP
+728 KNTRDTKNVPF
-738 SFRHESNEPDLRKLL
+738 FRHASNEPDLRKCL
-753 QYPALKPFSRDNAD
+753 QYPALKPLGRDNAD
-767 TTAGQPMQNPSVQ
+767 TIAGQPLQNSSVQ
-780 GEENERQAA
+780 DQESERQFA
-789 IQNENFAFKMLPNQL
+789 IQKENFAFKTLPNHL
-804 SPAEDVR
+804 LPAEDVP

-816 TNIVVPGHEAQGKRS
+816 TNMMVPGHEAQGQRS
-831 TSSSEQSFV
+831 TSSSDQSFV
-840 STVEQPLQEELFP
+840 STVEQPLQEEPFP
-853 PVSLVQKA
+853 PLPLMQKA
-861 SLQESQ
+861 CLQESQ

-881 KERGKEVGED
+881 KERGKEAGED

-903 GAAEKRE
+903 GAAESRE
-910 GKVAGNEQ
+910 EKVIGNEQ
-918 RSMMKEKLRRE
+918 RCLTKEQLRRE
-929 KREEANSM
+929 KKEETNSVDSAS
-937 DSTSNSI
+937 DST

-961 SSTKPSLFL
+961 SSIKPSLFM

-1003 KEMESRFMPPAE
+1003 KEMESKFVPLAE
-1015 HNKQHQ
+1015 HNKQHR
-1021 NMLRAQEAGWSAS
+1021 NMLHAQEVGWSAS
-1034 RHRGQQNVREG
+1034 RHRGQQNVRDG

-1050 KEASEPGST
+1050 KEASEPGFT
-1059 SATLD
+1059 SATVD

-1084 ETCALLNKVGKVN
+1084 DTCALLNKVGKMN
-1097 EERVCRRKEKPQIR
+1097 EESVCRRKEKPQTR
-1111 KARHSLTQSNLDLE
+1111 KARHSLTQPNLGLE
-1125 NDQAQSNPSYP
+1125 NDQAQNNPSYP
-1136 TERKTNYFKNHN
+1136 AEGKINYFKNHH

-1155 SCAKKIITRDTISPV
+1155 SCTKKIITRETISPV

-1178 MYSLVS
+1178 MYSPVS
-1184 HEALEDILHTEG
+1184 HETLEDILPTAD

-1216 TMHSFA
+1216 TMHSIA
-1222 ASSSSDKPTIS
+1222 ASSSSDKPT
-1233 GLRETEDVIDPALLN
+1233 RETEDVINPALLN

-1259 EEILDSAQRNLLSD
+1259 EEILDSARRNLLSD
-1273 SAGEAER
+1273 STGEAER
-1280 LEPRRLGERA
+1280 LEPRGLRERA

-1316 KMQEEQKKHQ
+1316 KMQEQQKKHQ
-1326 TEHTDT
+1326 TEHTDA
-1332 VGRKPSH
+1332 VGRKSSH
-1339 SGQTLASPSP
+1339 CGQTRTSPSP

-1357 ATHSTFTPTETSTG
+1357 ALHSTFTPTETSTG
-1371 RPSGASAVSPSPSS
+1371 RPSDSSTVSPSPSS

-1418 GKYVQVSVPSLE
+1418 GKYVQVSVPSSE
-1430 GNLCQPPSSE
+1430 GNLHQPSSTE
-1440 IMNSPY
+1440 ITNSPY
-1446 ASYPRVLPLPASS
+1446 ASYPKVLPLPASS

-1469 SEPTRLM
+1469 SEPTWLM
-1476 PAVPGEPVELPED
+1476 SGVPGEPAELPED
-1489 GQQDYRYTEAVNT
+1489 GQKDYRDAEAVDT
-1502 QPYIEPTSYSYSKE
+1502 QHYIKPASYHYSQ
-1516 SDTEETQVHLGK
+1516 DAEETQVLLGK

-1533 PNTDTVSL
+1533 PNTDIVSL

>member
-1 MQGNK
+1 TMQGNK

-66 KFHPGTLNHAIKKS
+66 KFHPATLNHAIKKS
-80 NVCNKLTARNNE
+80 NVCNKLTTRNNE
-92 HTIWASTFQRL
+92 HTIWASTFQQL
-103 PKCAPEEKRIAK
+103 PNCALEEKRIAK
-115 NNTFATERKK
+115 NNPFATERKK

-151 TADQGSGGSLIAI
+151 TADQRSGGSLIAI

-191 LSIHKELSEFSED
+191 LSIHKELSEFSEAG
-204 SQGSHCL
+204 QGSHCL

-226 SYCGSDGYYP
+226 SYCGSAGYYP

-255 ALKNRSMKVNE
+255 TLKNRSMKVNE

-297 VDIKMKKDGLTYL
+297 VDIKMKKEGLTYL

-320 THEHKLPPVKT
+320 TREHKLPPVKT

-339 DFQMKPTPPEAA
+339 DFQIKPPPPEAA
-351 FSIPLPAVYAPQGP
+351 FNIPLSAVYVPEGP
-365 LPSETKFP
+365 LPSETELP

-383 IHAHQGP
+383 IHA
-390 PRPPPVPQ
+390 
-398 ALSLPTPTQQG
+398 QQ
-409 HPPTPPTPE
+409 
-418 APPVPPPPVPAQL
+418 
-431 SPPAMSQASVSPQSV
+431 
-446 SYRMVSPSPMSQ
+446 
-458 APSPPPP
+458 
-465 RPLATLAEEE
+465 EE

-498 ERRQTSKEKFTASDE
+498 ERRHTSKEKFTASDE

-525 PGLDVTSLA
+525 PGLDVTPLT
-534 KQVNSPG
+534 KQVNSAG

-560 QEVDAVENE
+560 QEVDAVESE

-582 LRDHEGSAFGDYTS
+582 LRDHEGSTFGDYRS

-632 EKNKTRENIPEST
+632 EKNKTRENIQEST
-645 KMNASLSTLQEKS
+645 KMNASLLTLQEKS

-663 EKDESTDT
+663 EKDESSDM
-671 TSILSGSVHKK
+671 TSVLSGSVHEK

-699 NSPQTTADL
+699 SSPQTTADL
-708 LFYQTGDNLQQDDSK
+708 LFYRTGDNLQQDDSK

-728 KNTRDNENFP
+728 KTTRDNENFP
-738 SFRHESNEPDLRKLL
+738 LFRHESNEPDLRKHL

-767 TTAGQPMQNPSVQ
+767 ATAGQPMQNPSVQ

-789 IQNENFAFKMLPNQL
+789 IQNENFAFKILPNQL
-804 SPAEDVR
+804 SPAEDVP
-811 YSDTQ
+811 YSATQ
-816 TNIVVPGHEAQGKRS
+816 TNMVVPGHEAEGKRS

-840 STVEQPLQEELFP
+840 STVEQPLQEEPFP
-853 PVSLVQKA
+853 PVPLMQKA
-861 SLQESQ
+861 CSQESQ

-910 GKVAGNEQ
+910 GKVTGNEQ
-918 RSMMKEKLRRE
+918 RSVMKEKLRRE
-929 KREEANSM
+929 KREETNST
-937 DSTSNSI
+937 DSASNSI

-961 SSTKPSLFL
+961 SSTKPSLFM

-1015 HNKQHQ
+1015 HNKQHG
-1021 NMLRAQEAGWSAS
+1021 NMLHAQEVGWSAS
-1034 RHRGQQNVREG
+1034 RHRGQQNVKDGEN
-1045 ATDRG
+1045 DSG
-1050 KEASEPGST
+1050 KEAREPGST

-1070 TESFSLGK
+1070 TESFLLGK
-1078 LMEEDE
+1078 LMEEDG
-1084 ETCALLNKVGKVN
+1084 ETCALLNKLGKMN
-1097 EERVCRRKEKPQIR
+1097 EERVCRRKEKPQTR
-1111 KARHSLTQSNLDLE
+1111 KARHSLTQPNLGLE
-1125 NDQAQSNPSYP
+1125 NEQAQNNPSYP
-1136 TERKTNYFKNHN
+1136 AERKMNYFKNHH

-1155 SCAKKIITRDTISPV
+1155 SCAKKVITRETISPV
-1170 TGSISEDH
+1170 TGSVSEDH
-1178 MYSLVS
+1178 MYSPVP
-1184 HEALEDILHTEG
+1184 HEALEDVLHTGG

-1216 TMHSFA
+1216 TMHSLA

-1233 GLRETEDVIDPALLN
+1233 GFRETEDVINPALLN

-1259 EEILDSAQRNLLSD
+1259 EQILDSARRNLLSN

-1280 LEPRRLGERA
+1280 LEPRGLGERA

-1316 KMQEEQKKHQ
+1316 KMQEQQKKHQ
-1326 TEHTDT
+1326 TEYTDA

-1357 ATHSTFTPTETSTG
+1357 APHSTFTPTETSTG
-1371 RPSGASAVSPSPSS
+1371 RPSGASALSPSPSS

-1418 GKYVQVSVPSLE
+1418 GKYVQVSVPSSE
-1430 GNLCQPPSSE
+1430 GNLYQPPSSE

-1469 SEPTRLM
+1469 SEPTWLM
-1476 PAVPGEPVELPED
+1476 PAVPGEPAELPED
-1489 GQQDYRYTEAVNT
+1489 GQQDYRYSEAVDT
-1502 QPYIEPTSYSYSKE
+1502 QAYIEPASYSYSQ
-1516 SDTEETQVHLGK
+1516 DTEETQVRLGK
-1528 DMSPT
+1528 DTSPT
-1533 PNTDTVSL
+1533 PNTDIVSL
-1541 TDLDDFAAEGVS
+1541 TELDDFAAEGVS

>member
-41 VAELEDSYNEPDLA
+41 VAELENSYNEPDLA

-66 KFHPGTLNHAIKKS
+66 KFHPGTLNHTIKKS

-92 HTIWASTFQRL
+92 HTIWASTFQQL

-115 NNTFATERKK
+115 NNTFAAERKK

-151 TADQGSGGSLIAI
+151 TADQGSGGSLVAI

-169 NSFQKCKLNHG
+169 NSIQKCKLNHG

-191 LSIHKELSEFSED
+191 LSIHKELSEFSD
-204 SQGSHCL
+204 TSQGSHCL
-211 SGKHEPQ
+211 SGKHELQ
-218 KRPNKIDL
+218 KRPNKTDM

-241 SKVAK
+241 SKVAR

-255 ALKNRSMKVNE
+255 ALKTRSVKVNE

-297 VDIKMKKDGLTYL
+297 VDIGTEKEGLPYL
-310 EEAPFIKGSH
+310 EEAPFIKGSC
-320 THEHKLPPVKT
+320 THEQKLPPAKT
-331 TVAKKQEK
+331 TIAKKQEQ
-339 DFQMKPTPPEAA
+339 DFQMEPTPPEAA
-351 FSIPLPAVYAPQGP
+351 FSIPLPAVHIPQGS
-365 LPSETKFP
+365 LSSEAELP

-383 IHAHQGP
+383 IHVHQGP

-398 ALSLPTPTQQG
+398 AL
-409 HPPTPPTPE
+409 PPTPPIPE

-431 SPPAMSQASVSPQSV
+431 SPPAMSQASISPQSV

-465 RPLATLAEEE
+465 RPLTTLTEEE
-475 ALSPQLGNTCPPWR
+475 ALSPQLGSTCPPWR

-513 TCSLSEKATGAE
+513 MCSLSEKATGAE
-525 PGLDVTSLA
+525 PDLDVTPLA

-560 QEVDAVENE
+560 QEVDPVESE

-575 PPTESTA
+575 PPAESTA
-582 LRDHEGSAFGDYTS
+582 VTDHEGSMFSDYRS

-632 EKNKTRENIPEST
+632 EKNKTRENIQEST

-658 NKNIA
+658 NKKIA
-663 EKDESTDT
+663 EKDELSDI
-671 TSILSGSVHKK
+671 TSILSGNVHEK

-699 NSPQTTADL
+699 SSPQTTADL

-723 HEDLV
+723 HESLV
-728 KNTRDNENFP
+728 KNRSGNENFP
-738 SFRHESNEPDLRKLL
+738 LFRHESNESDLRKRL
-753 QYPALKPFSRDNAD
+753 QYPALKLFSRDNAG
-767 TTAGQPMQNPSVQ
+767 TPAGQPVQNPSLQ
-780 GEENERQAA
+780 GEENERQTA
-789 IQNENFAFKMLPNQL
+789 IQNENFAFRTLPNQL
-804 SPAEDVR
+804 SPTEDVP
-811 YSDTQ
+811 YGDTQ
-816 TNIVVPGHEAQGKRS
+816 TNMVVPGHEAQGKRS

-840 STVEQPLQEELFP
+840 STVEQPLQEEPFP
-853 PVSLVQKA
+853 PVSLMQKA

-867 RTKSEMGADSKKSH
+867 RTNCEMSADSKKSH
-881 KERGKEVGED
+881 KERGKEVGDD
-891 ELQYYACISSGT
+891 ELQYYACVSSGT

-910 GKVAGNEQ
+910 GKVTGNEQ
-918 RSMMKEKLRRE
+918 RSLMKEKLRRD

-937 DSTSNSI
+937 DSASDSI

-961 SSTKPSLFL
+961 NSTKPSLFM

-1003 KEMESRFMPPAE
+1003 KEMEGRFVPPAE
-1015 HNKQHQ
+1015 HNEQHR
-1021 NMLRAQEAGWSAS
+1021 NLLNAQEAGWLAS
-1034 RHRGQQNVREG
+1034 RRRGQQNVRDG
-1045 ATDRG
+1045 ATDRR

-1059 SATLD
+1059 SGTLD
-1064 PSLLED
+1064 PSFLED

-1084 ETCALLNKVGKVN
+1084 ETCALLNKVGKMN
-1097 EERVCRRKEKPQIR
+1097 EESVCRRKEKPQTR
-1111 KARHSLTQSNLDLE
+1111 KARHSLTQANLGLE
-1125 NDQAQSNPSYP
+1125 NDQAQNNPSYP
-1136 TERKTNYFKNHN
+1136 AERKMNYFKNHH

-1178 MYSLVS
+1178 MFSPVS
-1184 HEALEDILHTEG
+1184 HEALEDILHKEG
-1196 APVLLDSLACSAVT
+1196 APVLLDSLAYSAVT

-1216 TMHSFA
+1216 MMHSLA
-1222 ASSSSDKPTIS
+1222 ASSSSEKPIIS
-1233 GLRETEDVIDPALLN
+1233 GLRETEDAINPALLN
-1248 MALKSQADMSA
+1248 VALNNQADMSA
-1259 EEILDSAQRNLLSD
+1259 EEILDSVQRNLPPD
-1273 SAGEAER
+1273 SAGDTER
-1280 LEPRRLGERA
+1280 LELRGLRERA

-1306 RAKKLASRRK
+1306 RAKKLASKRK
-1316 KMQEEQKKHQ
+1316 KMQEQQKKHQ
-1326 TEHTDT
+1326 SEHTDALA
-1332 VGRKPSH
+1332 RKSSH
-1339 SGQTLASPSP
+1339 SGQTLESPSP

-1357 ATHSTFTPTETSTG
+1357 ASHSTFTPTETSTG

-1418 GKYVQVSVPSLE
+1418 GKYVQVSVPSSE
-1430 GNLCQPPSSE
+1430 GNLYQPPSSE

-1459 VAVLKSPSQL
+1459 VAVLKSHSQL
-1469 SEPTRLM
+1469 SEPAWLM
-1476 PAVPGEPVELPED
+1476 PAVPGEPAEPPED
-1489 GQQDYRYTEAVNT
+1489 GQQDYRYAETGDT
-1502 QPYIEPTSYSYSKE
+1502 QPYIEPASYSYSQ
-1516 SDTEETQVHLGK
+1516 DADETQEHLRK
-1528 DMSPT
+1528 DVSPT
-1533 PNTDTVSL
+1533 PNTDIVSL

>member
-1 MQGNK
+1 TMQGNK

-55 ISPDFALQFSA
+55 ISPDFTLQFSA

-80 NVCNKLTARNNE
+80 NICNKLTARNNE
-92 HTIWASTFQRL
+92 HTIWASTFQQL

-169 NSFQKCKLNHG
+169 NSFQKYKLNHG

-191 LSIHKELSEFSED
+191 LSIHKELSEFSEA

-211 SGKHEPQ
+211 RGKHEPQ
-218 KRPNKIDL
+218 RRPNKIDL

-255 ALKNRSMKVNE
+255 ALKNKSMKVNE

-297 VDIKMKKDGLTYL
+297 VDIRMKKEGLTYL

-331 TVAKKQEK
+331 TVAKKQDK
-339 DFQMKPTPPEAA
+339 DFQMEPTPAEAA
-351 FSIPLPAVYAPQGP
+351 FDIPLPA
-365 LPSETKFP
+365 LC
-373 AALPPAPPPR
+373 
-383 IHAHQGP
+383 
-390 PRPPPVPQ
+390 
-398 ALSLPTPTQQG
+398 
-409 HPPTPPTPE
+409 
-418 APPVPPPPVPAQL
+418 
-431 SPPAMSQASVSPQSV
+431 
-446 SYRMVSPSPMSQ
+446 
-458 APSPPPP
+458 APSPPPL
-465 RPLATLAEEE
+465 RPLTTLTKEE
-475 ALSPQLGNTCPPWR
+475 ALSPQLGNTDPPWR

-498 ERRQTSKEKFTASDE
+498 ERRQTSKEKFTASNE
-513 TCSLSEKATGAE
+513 MVSLSEKATGAE
-525 PGLDVTSLA
+525 PDLDVTPLA

-560 QEVDAVENE
+560 QEVDPVESK

-575 PPTESTA
+575 PPTESA
-582 LRDHEGSAFGDYTS
+582 AARDHEGSVFGDYRS
-596 RDSYKSKAS
+596 RDSYKAKAS

-632 EKNKTRENIPEST
+632 EKNKTRENIQEST
-645 KMNASLSTLQEKS
+645 KMNASLLTLQEKS

-663 EKDESTDT
+663 EKDESSDI
-671 TSILSGSVHKK
+671 TSILSGSAPEK
-682 DNKTDL
+682 DAKTDL
-688 TGHFTDNYLTL
+688 TGHFTDNYLSL
-699 NSPQTTADL
+699 SSPQTTVDL

-723 HEDLV
+723 HEGLV
-728 KNTRDNENFP
+728 KNTRGNENFP
-738 SFRHESNEPDLRKLL
+738 LFRHESNEPDLRKRL
-753 QYPALKPFSRDNAD
+753 QYPASKPFSRDNAG
-767 TTAGQPMQNPSVQ
+767 TTAGQSMQNPSVQ
-780 GEENERQAA
+780 GEENERQGAN
-789 IQNENFAFKMLPNQL
+789 QDEEFAFRTLPNQL
-804 SPAEDVR
+804 SSAEDVP
-811 YSDTQ
+811 YSDIQ
-816 TNIVVPGHEAQGKRS
+816 NNVVATGHEAHGKRS
-831 TSSSEQSFV
+831 TSSSEQSFI
-840 STVEQPLQEELFP
+840 STVEQPLQEEPFP
-853 PVSLVQKA
+853 PVPLMQKA

-867 RTKSEMGADSKKSH
+867 RTKSEMSSDRKKSH
-881 KERGKEVGED
+881 KKRGKEVGED
-891 ELQYYACISSGT
+891 ELQYYACTNFGT
-903 GAAEKRE
+903 GAAEKE
-910 GKVAGNEQ
+910 GKVTGNEQ
-918 RSMMKEKLRRE
+918 RSLMKEKLRTE
-929 KREEANSM
+929 QREETKSM
-937 DSTSNSI
+937 DSASDSI

-961 SSTKPSLFL
+961 SSTKPSLFM
-970 IKDNTFRSPQVIR
+970 IKDNTFRSPQVIK

-1003 KEMESRFMPPAE
+1003 KEMESRFMSPAE
-1015 HNKQHQ
+1015 QNKKHQ
-1021 NMLRAQEAGWSAS
+1021 NMLHAQEAGWLAS
-1034 RHRGQQNVREG
+1034 RRRGQQNVRDG

-1050 KEASEPGST
+1050 KETSEPGST
-1059 SATLD
+1059 SVTLD

-1078 LMEEDE
+1078 LIEEDE
-1084 ETCALLNKVGKVN
+1084 ETCALLNKVGKMN
-1097 EERVCRRKEKPQIR
+1097 EESVCRRKEKPQSR
-1111 KARHSLTQSNLDLE
+1111 KARHSSTQPNLGLE
-1125 NDQAQSNPSYP
+1125 NDQAQNNPSYP
-1136 TERKTNYFKNHN
+1136 TERKTNYFKNHH

-1155 SCAKKIITRDTISPV
+1155 SCAKKIITRETICPV

-1178 MYSLVS
+1178 TYSPVF
-1184 HEALEDILHTEG
+1184 HEALEDILHKEG
-1196 APVLLDSLACSAVT
+1196 ASDLLDSLVCSAVT
-1210 SPRSGS
+1210 SPQSGS
-1216 TMHSFA
+1216 TMHSLA

-1233 GLRETEDVIDPALLN
+1233 GLRETKDVINPALLN
-1248 MALKSQADMSA
+1248 IELKSQADMSA
-1259 EEILDSAQRNLLSD
+1259 EEILDSAQRNLLSNF
-1273 SAGEAER
+1273 AGEAER
-1280 LEPRRLGERA
+1280 LEPRGLGERA

-1316 KMQEEQKKHQ
+1316 KMQEQQKKHQ
-1326 TEHTDT
+1326 TDHEDA

-1339 SGQTLASPSP
+1339 SGQTVTSSSP
-1349 LGYSPLHP
+1349 LGYSLHP
-1357 ATHSTFTPTETSTG
+1357 APHSTFTPTETSTG
-1371 RPSGASAVSPSPSS
+1371 RPSAASAVSPSPSS

-1418 GKYVQVSVPSLE
+1418 GKYVQVSVPSSE
-1430 GNLCQPPSSE
+1430 GNLYQPPSSE

-1469 SEPTRLM
+1469 SEPTWLM
-1476 PAVPGEPVELPED
+1476 SAVPGEPAELPEE
-1489 GQQDYRYTEAVNT
+1489 GQQDYRYTETVDT
-1502 QPYIEPTSYSYSKE
+1502 QPYIEPTSYSYSQ
-1516 SDTEETQVHLGK
+1516 DAEETQVHLRK

-1533 PNTDTVSL
+1533 PNTNIVSL

>member
-55 ISPDFALQFSA
+55 ISPDFALQLSA
-66 KFHPGTLNHAIKKS
+66 KFHPGTLNHTIKKS

-92 HTIWASTFQRL
+92 HAIWASTFQQL

-115 NNTFATERKK
+115 NNTFAMEKKK
-125 LNLPVPGPRNNKH
+125 LNLPVPGPRSNKH

-151 TADQGSGGSLIAI
+151 SADQGSGSSLIAF

-191 LSIHKELSEFSED
+191 LSIHKELSEFSEA

-211 SGKHEPQ
+211 SSKHEPQ

-246 SNFSRSSKK
+246 SNFYRSSKK
-255 ALKNRSMKVNE
+255 ALKNRSVKVNE

-297 VDIKMKKDGLTYL
+297 VDIKTKKESLAYL

-320 THEHKLPPVKT
+320 THEHKLPPAKIP
-331 TVAKKQEK
+331 VAKQEK
-339 DFQMKPTPPEAA
+339 DFQMEPTPPEAA
-351 FSIPLPAVYAPQGP
+351 FSIPAVYVPQGP
-365 LPSETKFP
+365 LPSETEFP

-383 IHAHQGP
+383 IHVHHGP
-390 PRPPPVPQ
+390 PRPPPVSQ
-398 ALSLPTPTQQG
+398 ALPFLPPTQQG

-418 APPVPPPPVPAQL
+418 APPVPPPPMPAQL
-431 SPPAMSQASVSPQSV
+431 SPPAMSQVSISPQSV
-446 SYRMVSPSPMSQ
+446 SYRTVSPSSVSQ

-465 RPLATLAEEE
+465 RTLATLTEEE

-489 RQRATKGAA
+489 RQRAAKGAA
-498 ERRQTSKEKFTASDE
+498 EKKQTSKEKFTASDE
-513 TCSLSEKATGAE
+513 TVLLSEKATGNE
-525 PGLDVTSLA
+525 PGLDVTPLA

-560 QEVDAVENE
+560 QEVDPVESE

-575 PPTESTA
+575 PPTESA
-582 LRDHEGSAFGDYTS
+582 AARDHEGSAFGDYRS

-632 EKNKTRENIPEST
+632 EKNKTRENIQEST
-645 KMNASLSTLQEKS
+645 KTNASLLTLQEKS

-663 EKDESTDT
+663 EKDESSDI
-671 TSILSGSVHKK
+671 TSILSSSVHEK

-699 NSPQTTADL
+699 SSPQTTADL

-723 HEDLV
+723 HEGLV
-728 KNTRDNENFP
+728 KNTRGNENFP
-738 SFRHESNEPDLRKLL
+738 LFRQESNEPDLRKHL

-767 TTAGQPMQNPSVQ
+767 TTGGQPMQNASVQ

-789 IQNENFAFKMLPNQL
+789 NQNKEFAFKTTPNQL
-804 SPAEDVR
+804 SPAENMP
-811 YSDTQ
+811 YSDVQ
-816 TNIVVPGHEAQGKRS
+816 TSMVVTGHEAQGKRS
-831 TSSSEQSFV
+831 SSSSEQSFV
-840 STVEQPLQEELFP
+840 STVEQPLQEEPFP
-853 PVSLVQKA
+853 PVPLMQKA
-861 SLQESQ
+861 CLQESQ
-867 RTKSEMGADSKKSH
+867 RTKSEMDADSKKSH
-881 KERGKEVGED
+881 KGRGKEVGED

-903 GAAEKRE
+903 GAAEKE
-910 GKVAGNEQ
+910 GRVTGNEQ
-918 RSMMKEKLRRE
+918 GSLMKEKLRRE
-929 KREEANSM
+929 KTEEANSM
-937 DSTSNSI
+937 DSVSNSI
-944 RDMSIPRSEEP
+944 RDKSEEP

-961 SSTKPSLFL
+961 SSTKPSLFM

-1003 KEMESRFMPPAE
+1003 KEMESRFVPPAE

-1021 NMLRAQEAGWSAS
+1021 NVLHTQVVGWSAS
-1034 RHRGQQNVREG
+1034 RRRAQQNMRDG

-1050 KEASEPGST
+1050 KEASEHGST

-1070 TESFSLGK
+1070 TERFSSGK
-1078 LMEEDE
+1078 MMEEE
-1084 ETCALLNKVGKVN
+1084 ETCALLNKVGKMN
-1097 EERVCRRKEKPQIR
+1097 EESVCRRQEKPQIR
-1111 KARHSLTQSNLDLE
+1111 KARHSLTQPNLCLE
-1125 NDQAQSNPSYP
+1125 NDQAQNNHSYP
-1136 TERKTNYFKNHN
+1136 TERKINYFKNHH

-1155 SCAKKIITRDTISPV
+1155 SCVKKIITRETVSPV
-1170 TGSISEDH
+1170 TGSISKDNTYSPVSNED
-1178 MYSLVS
+1178 
-1184 HEALEDILHTEG
+1184 LEDILHTEG

-1210 SPRSGS
+1210 SSRSGS
-1216 TMHSFA
+1216 MKHFIV
-1222 ASSSSDKPTIS
+1222 ASSSSDKPI
-1233 GLRETEDVIDPALLN
+1233 RETEDVINPALLN

-1259 EEILDSAQRNLLSD
+1259 EEILDPAQRNLPSD

-1280 LEPRRLGERA
+1280 LQTRGLGEKA

-1306 RAKKLASRRK
+1306 RAKKLASRRR
-1316 KMQEEQKKHQ
+1316 KMQEQQKNYQ
-1326 TEHTDT
+1326 TEHTDA
-1332 VGRKPSH
+1332 VGSKSH
-1339 SGQTLASPSP
+1339 SGQTLASPSS

-1357 ATHSTFTPTETSTG
+1357 APHSTFTPTETSTG
-1371 RPSGASAVSPSPSS
+1371 RPSGASAISPSPSS
-1385 TQRKLL
+1385 NQRKLL

-1418 GKYVQVSVPSLE
+1418 GKYVQVSVPSFE
-1430 GNLCQPPSSE
+1430 GNLYQPPSSE

-1469 SEPTRLM
+1469 SEPPWLM
-1476 PAVPGEPVELPED
+1476 PAVSGEPAELPED
-1489 GQQDYRYTEAVNT
+1489 GQQGDRYAEAVDT
-1502 QPYIEPTSYSYSKE
+1502 QPYIEPASYPYSQ
-1516 SDTEETQVHLGK
+1516 DAEETQVHSRK
-1528 DMSPT
+1528 DISPT

-1541 TDLDDFAAEGVS
+1541 TNLDDFAAEGVS